1 MAKVLGIGGVFFK
14 AVDPKALGAWYAKV
28 LGFEIH
34 DWGGAMFP
42 HANKGYSVWGPF
54 SADTTYFDP
63 SPHAFMINLMVDD
76 LEGVLERAK
85 AEGVEPIGREDQA
98 YGRFAWI
105 LDPAGI
111 KIELCEPIGE
121 APGGS

>member
-14 AVDPKALGAWYAKV
+14 AVDPKALGEWYARV
-28 LGFEIH
+28 LGVQLQ

-42 HANKGYSVWGPF
+42 PANRGHSVWGPF
-54 SADTTYFDP
+54 AADTTYFDP

-76 LEGVLERAK
+76 IDGVLAKAK
-85 AEGVEPIGREDQA
+85 AEGVEPVGRDDQP

-111 KIELCEPIGE
+111 KVELWEPVGE
-121 APGGS
+121 APANA